1 MKKKDLTK
9 ILKADD
15 VVFNENE
22 KIRVLNNKK
31 TFEDKM
37 KPKYSYEKYTVK
49 KIKNNVLEV
58 VDENGKNHTFKK
70 YRVIKISD
78 DTENYKKPEQIKKA
92 VKENKIIRLI
102 KKEDLIDE
110 PKESRTRREPKQK
123 NYDDYIL

>member
-1 MKKKDLTK
+1 MKFLYIDSDKGKQKKFEVDISSIQVTPVELKVLT
-9 ILKADD
+9 
-15 VVFNENE
+15 
-22 KIRVLNNKK
+22 NK
-31 TFEDKM
+31 TLQAEPAYFHYLWQSCDWR
-37 KPKYSYEKYTVK
+37 
-49 KIKNNVLEV
+49 I

>member
-1 MKKKDLTK
+1 
-9 ILKADD
+9 

-22 KIRVLNNKK
+22 KIRVLNDKK

-49 KIKNNVLEV
+49 KIKNNVLDV
-58 VDENGKNHTFKK
+58 VDEYGKNHTFKK

-78 DTENYKKPEQIKKA
+78 DTENYKKPDAIKKA
-92 VKENKIIRLI
+92 VRENKIIRLL

-110 PKESRTRREPKQK
+110 PKESRTRK
-123 NYDDYIL
+123 NPTKKRYDDYI